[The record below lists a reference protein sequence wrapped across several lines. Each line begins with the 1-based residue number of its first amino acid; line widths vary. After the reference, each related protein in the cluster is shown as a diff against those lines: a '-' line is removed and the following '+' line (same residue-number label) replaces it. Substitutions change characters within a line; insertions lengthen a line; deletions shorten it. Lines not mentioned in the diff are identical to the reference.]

1 MGSQKDNSNQQQA
14 SKMGFTSFICLAS
27 LLFVGVAFGQP
38 RSQPA
43 GCFCSGTITQDA
55 GGTHGE
61 RLTKWGG
68 RYWCYVIP
76 NSQCPDK
83 QIWNEGAQ
91 RLYYSYVACSGLNQ
105 GRTCSC

>member
-1 MGSQKDNSNQQQA
+1 MKWDLNTYKSEPIRLYPSQKDNSNQQQP

-55 GGTHGE
+55 GAS
-61 RLTKWGG
+61 LDF
-68 RYWCYVIP
+68 P
-76 NSQCPDK
+76 NF
-83 QIWNEGAQ
+83 QI
-91 RLYYSYVACSGLNQ
+91 YM
-105 GRTCSC
+105 